1 MLRKLTKLITN
12 NFGLKVLGAVF
23 AVVLWL
29 VVVNVE
35 DPNKTVSFSAPVKID
50 RTAYLTDMGKTYEVL
65 DNTDIITFSVTGR
78 RSVVEKLSA
87 SDFNVVANME
97 NIDDTMSMIPIS
109 VTLQQRVANDIE
121 IRKKSSHVLVRVEN
135 LVSKS
140 FNIEVLTVG
149 KPSTYCFIEDTAL
162 SPRKVTV
169 SGPESAVSNIDKA
182 QIMIGVEGATED
194 VVENSEIR
202 LLNAN
207 GAEVDRS
214 RLELN
219 RTEVA
224 VDVRIL
230 MKKTVPLK
238 LETTGEPQV
247 GYRYLNMESDVEQV
261 TLVGYSDAMSEIKE
275 LVISDSRLDLS
286 RRTESYSLQIHLADQ
301 LPNHVYLA
309 EGEPTDVNV
318 SVQLE
323 ARSSREFNVPVS
335 NLTVKGLESGLD
347 LEYRTDTVKV
357 KIYGFNEDLDR
368 ISAGAL
374 FGTVDVTGMSVGNHT
389 VRVSLDGEFA
399 NDAEALVSV
408 KISSADGDNADDN
421 S

>member
-50 RTAYLTDMGKTYEVL
+50 RVNYLTDMGKTYEVL
-65 DNTDIITFSVTGR
+65 DNTDTITFSVTGR

-109 VTLQQRVANDIE
+109 VTPQQRVANDIE

-140 FNIEVLTVG
+140 FDIEVLTVG
-149 KPSTYCFIEDTAL
+149 NPGTYCFIEGTSL

-169 SGPESAVSNIDKA
+169 SGPESAVSNIAKA

-194 VVENSEIR
+194 IVENSEIR

-207 GAEVDRS
+207 GVVVDRS

-224 VDVRIL
+224 VDVRI
-230 MKKTVPLK
+230 MMRKTVPLK
-238 LETTGEPQV
+238 LETTGEPQM
-247 GYRYLNMESDVEQV
+247 GYRYLDMESDVDKV
-261 TLVGYSDAMSEIKE
+261 TLVGYSDVMSQIKE

-286 RRTESYSLQIHLADQ
+286 RRTESYSVQIHLADQ
-301 LPNHVYLA
+301 LPNHVSLA
-309 EGEPTDVNV
+309 EGEPAVVNV
-318 SVQLE
+318 SIQLE
-323 ARSSREFNVPVS
+323 ARSSREFYVPVS
-335 NLTVKGLESGLD
+335 NLTVQGLD
-347 LEYRTDTVKV
+347 PELNLEYRSDSVKV
-357 KIYGFNEDLDR
+357 KIYGFSEELDL
-368 ISAGAL
+368 ISAAAL
-374 FGTVDVTGMSVGNHT
+374 SGTVDVTGLTAGSYT
-389 VRVSLDGEFA
+389 LRVSFNGEYA
-399 NDAEALVSV
+399 NDAEALVAV
-408 KISSADGDNADDN
+408 QISSAEEDNTDDN